1 MNSKKSPSPRA
12 IQEFL
17 SEAQEFVEALSNVL
31 MEIDT
36 NLRDDEEVDPD
47 LINEAFRCWH
57 TLKGLSSTF
66 GAENLSHFAH
76 REESLL
82 DNIRLGKTELNA
94 DTLDA
99 LLSSIDVVV
108 QALNHI
114 SQTGLL
120 NDMELE
126 VPQPKEAQRSEGRP
140 VDDGPEVA
148 MQPPSGPPQPR
159 DVKQLVGKDVL
170 EVLTEFEEHRL
181 VTNLDKGRPLY
192 KVRASFS
199 LISIDTEL
207 EAIKGALKPMGEIIT
222 YLPCDE
228 SDDVN
233 KIDIEVLLALKK
245 EESELEQVS
254 NEFNAQLLL
263 VVAGAGEFAKP
274 EYASVQSP
282 SADKKDT
289 SPPPAEIVE
298 HVPEKDSIII
308 DAGPEKSISLRS
320 VSQTVRVDI
329 SRLDRLMNSVGE
341 LGLVRSSISK
351 VSDELRTVAGRRDL
365 AIELHRIIRGFE
377 RRLAEIRE
385 GILEVRMVPVGQMFD
400 RLARVI
406 RKVSRNLG
414 KEIEFIVSGADTE
427 VDKLIIE
434 ELSDPLMHI
443 IRNAIDHGIE
453 KPKDRAMMGKP
464 ENGTVALTA
473 YQKGNHVLIEVED
486 DGAGIDSEKILE
498 ASIRSGA
505 VSEEQA
511 AVMSTRELNNLI
523 FIPGIST
530 AKVTTEI
537 SGRGVGMDVVKT
549 NISALGGIVEVQS
562 ELGIGTKFTITM
574 PVTLAITPALLV
586 SVAKAVYAI
595 PLNTV
600 AEAIM
605 LKEKDIHQVMNTET
619 MTLRGQ
625 TLPLCR
631 LDSFFNF
638 YRPGPPQPNSRVV
651 VAALGQ
657 RRVGLVVDA
666 LVGQQD
672 VIIKPLGPAM
682 AQAGCFSGVTDIGD
696 QKLALVLDTVAVIEE
711 FFATTDDSSQYAG

>member
-1 MNSKKSPSPRA
+1 MNSKKTPSPRA
-12 IQEFL
+12 VNEFL

-31 MEIDT
+31 MDIDT
-36 NLRDDEEVDPD
+36 SLRDEEELDPD
-47 LINEAFRCWH
+47 MVNEAFRCWH
-57 TLKGLSSTF
+57 TLKGLASTF
-66 GAENLSHFAH
+66 GAENLAHFAH

-82 DNIRLGKTELNA
+82 DDIRLGRTPL
-94 DTLDA
+94 DPSTLDA
-99 LLSSIDVVV
+99 LLSSVDVVV
-108 QALNHI
+108 DALNQIHDSGKLTDVVI
-114 SQTGLL
+114 KSR
-120 NDMELE
+120 
-126 VPQPKEAQRSEGRP
+126 VPRKASAEAVDSP
-140 VDDGPEVA
+140 VEA
-148 MQPPSGPPQPR
+148 EEPSVVL
-159 DVKQLVGKDVL
+159 DIKKLVSKDIL

-181 VTNLDKGRPLY
+181 VINLEKGRPLY
-192 KVRASFS
+192 RVRASFS

-207 EAIKGALKPMGEIIT
+207 EAIKTALKPLGEIIT

-228 SDDVN
+228 SDNVE

-245 EESELEQVS
+245 DLDEL
-254 NEFNAQLLL
+254 NEAASAFAARIST
-263 VVAGAGEFAKP
+263 VVQGKM
-274 EYASVQSP
+274 P
-282 SADKKDT
+282 SAAAAAEKTRLPDEPTAASRKGDDKASLTRPKDD
-289 SPPPAEIVE
+289 A
-298 HVPEKDSIII
+298 DSII
-308 DAGPEKSISLRS
+308 AEMSGEKALSLRS

-341 LGLVRSSISK
+341 LGLVRSSIDR
-351 VSDELRTVAGRRDL
+351 VSEELRTVAGRRDL

-414 KEIEFIVSGADTE
+414 KDIEFIVSGSDTE

-453 KPKDRAMMGKP
+453 VPQDRARLGKP
-464 ENGTVALTA
+464 VSGTVALTA

-486 DGAGIDSEKILE
+486 DGAGIDTDRILA
-498 ASIRSGA
+498 ASIKSGA
-505 VSEEQA
+505 LTEDQA
-511 AVMSTRELNNLI
+511 SVMSKRDINNLI
-523 FIPGIST
+523 FIPGITT
-530 AKVTTEI
+530 AKATTEI

-549 NISALGGIVEVQS
+549 NISSLGGIVEVQS

-586 SVAKAVYAI
+586 SVADATYAI

-605 LKEKDIHQVMNTET
+605 LKQKDIFQVMNTET

-631 LDSFFNF
+631 LDDFFNF
-638 YRPGPPQPNSRVV
+638 FRSGSLSPNSRVV

-672 VIIKPLGPAM
+672 VIIKPLGPSM
-682 AQAGCFSGVTDIGD
+682 AKSGCFSGVTDIGD

-711 FFATTDDSSQYAG
+711 FFATTDDSNQYTG

>member
-1 MNSKKSPSPRA
+1 MTSTKSPNPKA
-12 IQEFL
+12 VKEFL

-31 MEIDT
+31 MDIDS
-36 NLRDDEEVDPD
+36 NLRDDDEVDPD

-66 GAENLSHFAH
+66 GAESLAQFAH
-76 REESLL
+76 REETLL
-82 DNIRLGKTELNA
+82 DEIRLGRTPLDA
-94 DTLDA
+94 STLDA
-99 LLSSIDVVV
+99 LLSSIDVIVA
-108 QALNHI
+108 ALNQI
-114 SQTGLL
+114 SETGDISDVDVASLVSRPP
-120 NDMELE
+120 ME
-126 VPQPKEAQRSEGRP
+126 PQAAPT
-140 VDDGPEVA
+140 DVA
-148 MQPPSGPPQPR
+148 VEIDPR
-159 DVKQLVGKDVL
+159 KLVSHDIM

-181 VTNLDKGRPLY
+181 VTNIERGRPLY

-199 LISIDTEL
+199 LMSIDTEL
-207 EAIKGALKPMGEIIT
+207 EAIKTTLKPLGEIIT

-228 SDDVN
+228 SDDIE
-233 KIDIEVLLALKK
+233 KLDIEVLLALKK
-245 EESELEQVS
+245 DYSELEQAVVEYNARIELVVDSEENRPVATPAKSIPTGRAEESVAAGITPEASGVSVEMLSPVVS
-254 NEFNAQLLL
+254 N
-263 VVAGAGEFAKP
+263 
-274 EYASVQSP
+274 
-282 SADKKDT
+282 
-289 SPPPAEIVE
+289 
-298 HVPEKDSIII
+298 DSIIA
-308 DAGPEKSISLRS
+308 DVTRDKSLSLRS

-329 SRLDRLMNSVGE
+329 SKLDRLMNSVGE
-341 LGLVRSSISK
+341 LGLVRSSIGR
-351 VSDELRTVAGRRDL
+351 VSDELRTVGGRRDL

-414 KEIEFIVSGADTE
+414 KEIQFIVSGADTE

-443 IRNAIDHGIE
+443 IRNAIDHGVE
-453 KPKDRAMMGKP
+453 MPKDRTMMGKP
-464 ENGTVALTA
+464 ESGTVALTA
-473 YQKGNHVLIEVED
+473 YQKGNHVMIEVED
-486 DGAGIDSEKILE
+486 DGAGIDGDRIV
-498 ASIRSGA
+498 AAAIRNGA
-505 VSEEQA
+505 ITEEQA
-511 AVMSTRELNNLI
+511 AVLSQRDMINLI
-523 FIPGIST
+523 FLPGIST
-530 AKVTTEI
+530 AKEATEI

-549 NISALGGIVEVQS
+549 NISALGGLVEVQS

-586 SVAKAVYAI
+586 EVDRAVYAV

-605 LKEKDIHQVMNTET
+605 LKEKDMFQVMNTET

-631 LDSFFNF
+631 LDTFFNIF
-638 YRPGPPQPNSRVV
+638 REGPPRPNSRVV
-651 VAALGQ
+651 VASLGQ

-672 VIIKPLGPAM
+672 VIIKPLGHSM
-682 AQAGCFSGVTDIGD
+682 AQAGCFTGVTDIGD

-711 FFATTDDSSQYAG
+711 FFATPDDSNQYTG

>member
-1 MNSKKSPSPRA
+1 MNTRNNPSPRA
-12 IQEFL
+12 VKEFL

-31 MEIDT
+31 MDVDT
-36 NLRDDEEVDPD
+36 SLKEDDEVDPD

-57 TLKGLSSTF
+57 TLKGLASTF
-66 GAENLSHFAH
+66 GAESLSQFAH

-82 DNIRLGKTELNA
+82 DDIRLGRTPLDA
-94 DTLDA
+94 STLDTL
-99 LLSSIDVVV
+99 LGSVDVVV
-108 QALNHI
+108 DALNQI
-114 SQTGLL
+114 SETGQLTGINLQTP
-120 NDMELE
+120 E
-126 VPQPKEAQRSEGRP
+126 QTPKHSESTKKGDDSSDEAP
-140 VDDGPEVA
+140 VKV
-148 MQPPSGPPQPR
+148 
-159 DVKQLVGKDVL
+159 DVKQLVGREIL

-181 VTNLDKGRPLY
+181 VTNIEKGRPLY
-192 KVRASFS
+192 KIRAGFS
-199 LISIDTEL
+199 LTSIDTEL
-207 EAIKGALKPMGEIIT
+207 EAIKTSLKPLGEIIT

-228 SDDVN
+228 SDDVE

-245 EESELEQVS
+245 EETELDKVAE
-254 NEFNAQLLL
+254 EFNAR
-263 VVAGAGEFAKP
+263 VTTIAPSIAPVAPAQVAD
-274 EYASVQSP
+274 ASQAAAIDDTDDSASMP
-282 SADKKDT
+282 SVNMIHGSD
-289 SPPPAEIVE
+289 AESA
-298 HVPEKDSIII
+298 DSII
-308 DAGPEKSISLRS
+308 ATSSGEKSLSLRS

-351 VSDELRTVAGRRDL
+351 VSEELRTVAGRRDL

-414 KEIEFIVSGADTE
+414 KNIDFIVSGADTE

-453 KPKDRAMMGKP
+453 MPADRVKMGKP

-486 DGAGIDSEKILE
+486 DGAGIDSDKIL
-498 ASIRSGA
+498 AAAILSGSI
-505 VSEEQA
+505 SEEQA
-511 AVMSTRELNNLI
+511 SVMSTRDINGLI
-523 FIPGIST
+523 FLPGISS
-530 AKVTTEI
+530 AGVATEI

-586 SVAKAVYAI
+586 SVADAIYAV

-605 LKEKDIHQVMNTET
+605 LKNKDIYQVMNTET

-631 LDSFFNF
+631 LDAFFNIF
-638 YRPGPPQPNSRVV
+638 RPGPPPPNSRVV

-672 VIIKPLGPAM
+672 VIIKPLGPSM
-682 AQAGCFSGVTDIGD
+682 AKAGCFSGVTDIGD

-711 FFATTDDSSQYAG
+711 FFATTDDSNQYVG